1 MSRIGKMPVALPPK
15 VEVDRKAQKL
25 TVKGPKGTLALDVHP
40 DISVEVGKVEIMVS
54 RPSDHRRHRALHGM
68 TRSLIQNMVTG
79 VTSGF
84 ERGLEIVGVGYRAN
98 LQGPTLT
105 LNVGFSHPIEFS
117 VPKDVAVDVKDQ
129 RVITVKGIDKQ
140 RVGQVAA
147 IIRGFKPP
155 EPYKGTGIR
164 YVGEHIVRKEG
175 KSGAK

>member
-15 VEVDRKAQKL
+15 VEIERKAQKL

-40 DISVEVGKVEIMVS
+40 DIAVEVSKTEITVA

-84 ERGLEIVGVGYRAN
+84 EKGLEIVGVGYRAN
-98 LQGPTLT
+98 LQGPSLT
-105 LNVGFSHPIEFS
+105 LNIGFSHPVEFA
-117 VPKDVAVDVKDQ
+117 VPKDVALEVKDQ

-147 IIRGFKPP
+147 IIRSFKPP

>member
-15 VEVDRKAQKL
+15 VEIGRAGQRI

-40 DISVEVGKVEIMVS
+40 DISVEVGKEELTVA

-79 VTSGF
+79 VTAGF
-84 ERGLEIVGVGYRAN
+84 EKGLEIVGVGYRAN
-98 LQGPTLT
+98 LQGANLT
-105 LNVGFSHPIEFS
+105 LNIGFSHPVEFA
-117 VPKDVAVDVKDQ
+117 VPGDVTLDVKDQ